1 MKSVLFDMKS
11 PHRFALAAGL
21 VAVSGAVS
29 VLVAP
34 ELPERM
40 VTHWNATG
48 EPDGTMPKSVAL
60 ALFPT
65 LTALLLGMFAVI
77 PRIDPLSENIDE
89 FRPLYDRFVVGFT
102 AFMTIL
108 HVGIVAFNL
117 GYEFDFI
124 QLVLVAVVSL
134 FYFVGVLLNHAE
146 RNWFVGIRT
155 PWTMSSTEVWERTH
169 DLGAKLFKLTAAVAL
184 VGLLF
189 EGYAIYFII
198 VPALLTAG
206 ITFVYS
212 YVLYERLENEP
223 GGV

>member
-1 MKSVLFDMKS
+1 MNSTQ
-11 PHRFALAAGL
+11 RFALAAGL

-29 VLVAP
+29 VLAAP

-40 VTHWNATG
+40 ATHWNAAG
-48 EPDGTMPKSVAL
+48 EPDDTMSKSVAL
-60 ALFPT
+60 VLLPG

-77 PRIDPLSENIDE
+77 PRIDPLGENIAA
-89 FRPLYDRFVVGFT
+89 FRPIYDWFVVGFA

-108 HVGIVAFNL
+108 HGGIVAFNL

-124 QLVLVAVVSL
+124 LLVLAAVAIL
-134 FYFVGVLLNHAE
+134 FYLVGILLDHAE
-146 RNWFVGIRT
+146 RNWFVGIQT
-155 PWTMSSTEVWERTH
+155 PWTMSSVEVWDRTH

-189 EGYAIYFII
+189 EEYAVYFLV

-206 ITFVYS
+206 ITVVYS
-212 YVLYERLENEP
+212 YYLYERLEDEP
-223 GGV
+223 SGV